1 MYIANLT
8 IETSEGT
15 FNAGEEVKGLSSS
28 DIARMTE
35 SGYITVKAEK
45 KADKEADKEAEP
57 VEAPEETKKKNK
69 R

>member
-15 FNAGEEVKGLSSS
+15 FEAGEEVKGLSSS

-35 SGYITVKAEK
+35 SGYITAVKPKAEK
-45 KADKEADKEAEP
+45 A
-57 VEAPEETKKKNK
+57 EAPEEPEEEQESKKKK
-69 R
+69 HSR

>member
-1 MYIANLT
+1 MYIANIT

-15 FNAGEEVKGLSSS
+15 FEAGEEVKGLSPS

-35 SGYITVKAEK
+35 AGYITG
-45 KADKEADKEAEP
+45 KADKVEKTDKEAEP
-57 VEAPEETKKKNK
+57 AEAPEESKKKNK

>member
-35 SGYITVKAEK
+35 LGYITG
-45 KADKEADKEAEP
+45 KADKVDKTDKEDGKE
-57 VEAPEETKKKNK
+57 EAPEETKKKNK

>member
-28 DIARMTE
+28 EIARMTE
-35 SGYITVKAEK
+35 AGYITG
-45 KADKEADKEAEP
+45 KADKVEKVEETVEADDD
-57 VEAPEETKKKNK
+57 KKKRK
-69 R
+69 K

>member
-15 FNAGEEVKGLSSS
+15 FEAGEEVKGLSSS

-35 SGYITVKAEK
+35 AGYITANNPKDGKA
-45 KADKEADKEAEP
+45 
-57 VEAPEETKKKNK
+57 EAPEEPEEEQESKKKK
-69 R
+69 HSR